1 MENDKAIPQ
10 WLAWAREIQALAQ
23 TGIHYAQNE
32 YERERHTRLREIA
45 AEIIAQHT
53 SLTALELTAE
63 FSRQAGYATPRV
75 DVRAAVFRDK
85 KLLMVHET
93 IDGTWAMPG
102 GWADVGD
109 VPSEAAERETKE
121 EAGFIV
127 KAVKVIGVYDAN
139 RLPELNLYHAYKLVF
154 LCDLLEGQARTS
166 HETSE
171 VRFFTR
177 QDIPQELFAMP
188 TTMRQVD
195 DAFAALEDPQTPT
208 VFD

>member
-177 QDIPQELFAMP
+177 QDIPQELFAMR